1 LNRLSEGVFAILSVE
16 SEGINI
22 RLNTFSLFSKS
33 LEIPDPSEG
42 AKAQNYQNMKNIS
55 ITNSNFITFQD
66 ELLTID
72 ILGGVDL
79 QQVERMICTLRISR
93 ANYQPF
99 RTTLDLYND
108 SQNDKLIRTLCD
120 KYELQL
126 LEVSKVLN
134 LLTSQLEEYRLDN
147 LKYTGTSKKIAFE
160 LSEEDKSNAIKKLK
174 NKNLL
179 NEVVKSLNTT
189 GIIGEN
195 ENALILFLALASH
208 KYSNPFS
215 VLCLAKSGI
224 GKSYIIQK
232 LSECMPISSYSFHTQ
247 ISENALYYFDSKEI
261 QNRALLVEDL
271 EWTTQM
277 LSPLATLQS
286 QGKLVKTRTIKDK
299 DGMFHS
305 STFEVVGNLCLVA
318 CAYSDKNYEELS
330 LPFLCIHL
338 NHTHNQDIEIME
350 YQKKCKAGMIKEEDI
365 KRTQHQLKC
374 LMSVLENV
382 KIINPYAPFINLPNE
397 IVYPRKSLLLLLNFI
412 EIITY
417 FHQYQR
423 EKIVDKKT
431 GEILIQTAIEDIE
444 LAFKLLKN
452 SLFRRADELSTT
464 ARGFYNW
471 LSAYLTEAKT
481 NQFTALDIRKSKSI
495 HPRTLNNYLNELKL
509 FNYISVIGGNK
520 HREGFIYKLTNLG
533 DQKDVQTRIE
543 KDLQS
548 TLEKIKSSISQS
560 VGKTPLTDPQTQIQ

>member
-509 FNYISVIGGNK
+509 FNYISVVGGNK
-520 HREGFIYKLTNLG
+520 HREGFIYKLTNLR